1 MRSARSVKTKLNKGG
16 GQTMIYEIFINK
28 MDEACN
34 NSIDCINLC
43 GCKTLPLAKKE
54 VAKAVKRLQKGDYN
68 DSLKGIQYVYIS
80 AIPYDDNYDCIV
92 GVAQDIITRYYKR
105 VDDRWVAQ

>member
-1 MRSARSVKTKLNKGG
+1 
-16 GQTMIYEIFINK
+16 MIYEVFINL

-43 GCKTLPLAKKE
+43 GCTTLPLAKKE
-54 VAKAVKRLQKGDYN
+54 VLKATKSLLRGKYN

-80 AIPYDDNYDCIV
+80 AIPYNDNYDCIA
-92 GVAQDIITRYYKR
+92 GMAQDIITRYYKR
-105 VDDRWVAQ
+105 VDNRWVAQ

>member
-1 MRSARSVKTKLNKGG
+1 
-16 GQTMIYEIFINK
+16 MIYEIFLHK

-43 GCKTLPLAKKE
+43 GCTTLPLAKKE
-54 VAKAVKRLQKGDYN
+54 VLKATKSLLKGEYN

-80 AIPYDDNYDCIV
+80 AIPYDDNYDCIA
-92 GVAQDIITRYYKR
+92 GLAKDIITRYYKR
-105 VDDRWVAQ
+105 VDNRWVAQ

>member
-1 MRSARSVKTKLNKGG
+1 
-16 GQTMIYEIFINK
+16 MIYEVLIHI

-43 GCKTLPLAKKE
+43 GCTTLPLAKKE

-80 AIPYDDNYDCIV
+80 AIPYDDNYDCIA
-92 GVAQDIITRYYKR
+92 GLAQDIITRYYKR
-105 VDDRWVAQ
+105 VDNRWVAQ